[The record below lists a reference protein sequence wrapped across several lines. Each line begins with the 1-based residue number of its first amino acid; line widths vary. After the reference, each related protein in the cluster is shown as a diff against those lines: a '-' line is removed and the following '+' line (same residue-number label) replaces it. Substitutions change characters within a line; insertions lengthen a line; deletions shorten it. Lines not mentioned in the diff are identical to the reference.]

1 MKKEE
6 QEQKPVYGGYCRKS
20 SEDGDRQA
28 NSIEDQER
36 ELEHVEMKEKLNV
49 KIKFPGESQ
58 SAFTPGRPIFAD
70 LIKGIETGKINSILT
85 WHINRLARNPI
96 DAGQIIYLMDIG
108 KLKEIKTPS
117 KTYYN
122 TAGDKFI
129 LHLELSISKKDSDE
143 KSVAVKRALTGRALR
158 GLPGGVSKIGF
169 LNDKT
174 EEKGNRKWIID
185 KVRMPLVKKM
195 FQQMLTG
202 QFSPAQLYRYA
213 KDDLHLTT
221 IQRKKFGGRPIA
233 YSYMY
238 SLLRDSTYAGFFFQG
253 GIRYELDKRLP
264 RIITEA
270 EYWKIQTMLGLKGRP
285 QPSKHEGLY
294 NPFMTCG
301 QCNGHMCPDF
311 KFQMICPDCKKKF
324 AYKNTDECPKCKI
337 KISQMVKPT
346 YCTYVYYF
354 CINNKKH
361 RSTCNHSTVE
371 EMNVTKYIQEKISTE
386 LSISKEL
393 SDWCLKHLYLL
404 KDKEIEEEAEV
415 GAILDEQETQI
426 KKKLSNLLSY
436 RINRTDTSPE
446 QVEIFDAQ
454 EKALQE
460 EWSSIKQRRVHKI
473 DWYSQAVKEF
483 NLLTEVE
490 DIIKNGTP
498 DEKKDILK
506 ELRSNLTVSDKRVIV
521 SNKKSID
528 TFGKLILGARLENKA
543 FEPKSF
549 HFDIANK
556 GQKEKAGLENPT
568 FVHLLDVV
576 REVITF
582 WKTNKEHI
590 YIPNYRDG
598 LFKITQPTEVEMA
611 SYSCLR

>member
-1 MKKEE
+1 LLQLDFSM
-6 QEQKPVYGGYCRKS
+6 
-20 SEDGDRQA
+20 
-28 NSIEDQER
+28 
-36 ELEHVEMKEKLNV
+36 
-49 KIKFPGESQ
+49 
-58 SAFTPGRPIFAD
+58 
-70 LIKGIETGKINSILT
+70 
-85 WHINRLARNPI
+85 
-96 DAGQIIYLMDIG
+96 
-108 KLKEIKTPS
+108 
-117 KTYYN
+117 
-122 TAGDKFI
+122 
-129 LHLELSISKKDSDE
+129 SKKDSDD
-143 KSVAVKRALTGRALR
+143 KSVAVKRALEGRALR
-158 GLPGGVSKIGF
+158 GLPSGVSKIGF

-202 QFSPAQLYRYA
+202 QYSPAQLYEYA
-213 KDDLHLTT
+213 KDELHLTT
-221 IQRKKFGGRPIA
+221 IPRKKVGGRPIA

-238 SLLRDSTYAGFFFQG
+238 SLLRDPTYAGFFYQN
-253 GIRYELDKRLP
+253 GIKYELDKRLP
-264 RIITEA
+264 RVITEA

-294 NPFMTCG
+294 NSFMTCG
-301 QCNGHMCPDF
+301 QCNGRMCPDF

-324 AYKNTDECPKCKI
+324 AYKSTDECPKCKI

-361 RSTCNHSTVE
+361 RSTCEHSTVE

-386 LSISKEL
+386 LSINKEL

-404 KDKEIEEEAEV
+404 KDKEIEEESEV
-415 GAILDEQETQI
+415 SAMLDEQETQV

-436 RINRTDTSPE
+436 RINKTDTSPE
-446 QVEIFDAQ
+446 QAEIFDAQ
-454 EKALQE
+454 EKVLQE
-460 EWSSIKQRRVHKI
+460 EWDSIKQRRVHKI

-549 HFDIANK
+549 HFDVANK

-568 FVHLLDVV
+568 FVHLL
-576 REVITF
+576 R
-582 WKTNKEHI
+582 
-590 YIPNYRDG
+590 G
-598 LFKITQPTEVEMA
+598 
-611 SYSCLR
+611 